1 MKYQLTDIE
10 NVKKASHRLK
20 ETVRKTPLQY
30 NERLNYG

>member
-20 ETVRKTPLQY
+20 ETVHAKNTITV
-30 NERLNYG
+30 